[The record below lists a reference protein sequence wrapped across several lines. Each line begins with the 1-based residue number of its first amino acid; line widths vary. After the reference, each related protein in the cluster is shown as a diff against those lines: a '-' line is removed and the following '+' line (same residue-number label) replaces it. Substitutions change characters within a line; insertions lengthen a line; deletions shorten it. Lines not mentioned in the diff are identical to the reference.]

1 MGNLNGHLVVHIR
14 DKWQNVDQEAYELL
28 IVWIKLIREFLA
40 RFYQENCCKLQ
51 SRKHILLPAIIYFQ
65 LPSECHGG
73 HRITSIVTF
82 SQNYLQETID
92 CIYN

>member
-40 RFYQENCCKLQ
+40 HFYQENCCKLQ
-51 SRKHILLPAIIYFQ
+51 S
-65 LPSECHGG
+65 
-73 HRITSIVTF
+73 
-82 SQNYLQETID
+82 
-92 CIYN
+92 